1 MSDRIDVTLFIGGT
15 SSCDS
20 ALFELFQLYH
30 IGGIEKLVGEVWVG
44 GAESDS
50 KSGSSGSFGAKTM
63 RSLHRSL
70 VVIDS
75 DGEGEGARDMGA
87 ERVCKLRKEEDR
99 DGGWM

>member
-1 MSDRIDVTLFIGGT
+1 MDVTLFIGGV
-15 SSCDS
+15 SLCDP

-30 IGGIEKLVGEVWVG
+30 IGGIEKLVGELRVG
-44 GAESDS
+44 GAESES
-50 KSGSSGSFGAKTM
+50 KSGSSGSLGAKTM

-75 DGEGEGARDMGA
+75 DGDGEGARDMGA
-87 ERVCKLRKEEDR
+87 ERVCRLRKEEDR